1 MKELFIF
8 RNKLSKKI
16 DTIVFVIGTIIVLLL
31 WQLSSLLIPNAIFP
45 PPSKVILSIPE
56 LITQHDLLNSLFY
69 SIQLN
74 VLGNLQ
80 AVAIAIPLG
89 FLIGLVPLFN
99 SMFNR
104 YLDVLRFAPL
114 PVFTGVFIVL
124 FGIGSVVKVQFLAF
138 ATFVYLLPV
147 IVQRLDETNKVYED
161 TAFTLGA
168 KQRDLLSTL
177 YLPDTL
183 SRLYDDIR
191 VLLAIS
197 WTYITI
203 VEVIVMSG
211 GIGALAYACRRTG
224 RIDMIFAIVL
234 IIFLWGIL
242 QDLFLKW
249 FKKILF
255 PYVNSESYK

>member
-1 MKELFIF
+1 MKELFIL
-8 RNKLSKKI
+8 RNKLSRKK
-16 DTIVFVIGTIIVLLL
+16 DSLVFLIGTIVILIL
-31 WQLSSLLIPNAIFP
+31 WQLSSMLIPNALFP
-45 PPSKVILSIPE
+45 APSKVILAIPE
-56 LITQHDLLNSLFY
+56 LIIKHDLLNSLIY

-80 AVAIAIPLG
+80 AISIAIPIG
-89 FLIGLVPLFN
+89 FAIGLIPLFN
-99 SMFNR
+99 SMFSK
-104 YLDVLRFAPL
+104 YMDVLRFAPL

-124 FGIGSVVKVQFLAF
+124 FGIGSAVKIQFLAF

-147 IVQRLDETNKVYED
+147 VVQRLDETNKVYED

-168 KQRDLLSTL
+168 GRWNLLTTL

-211 GIGALAYACRRTG
+211 GIGALAYSCRRTG
-224 RIDMIFAIVL
+224 RVDMIFAIVL
-234 IIFLWGIL
+234 IIFVWGIL
-242 QDLFLKW
+242 QDMFLKW
-249 FKKILF
+249 FKTLLF
-255 PYVNSESYK
+255 PHMNNKRR